1 MEDTGLPTYLR
12 DAQVNTNFL
21 CYFKYFNAT
30 KLVDGQGQLFS
41 SIILFVFYFSMC
53 VGFTYLGRYN

>member
-30 KLVDGQGQLFS
+30 KLVDG
-41 SIILFVFYFSMC
+41 
-53 VGFTYLGRYN
+53 